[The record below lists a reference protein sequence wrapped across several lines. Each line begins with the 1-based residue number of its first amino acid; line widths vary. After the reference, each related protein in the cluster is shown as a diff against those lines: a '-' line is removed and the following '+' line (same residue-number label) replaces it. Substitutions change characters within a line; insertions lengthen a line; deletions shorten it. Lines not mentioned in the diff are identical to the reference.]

1 LVLLAVISLFL
12 LGYIFSEMHFKL
24 SKITIAGLFIFAG
37 AVILNEIVLMVQ
49 GVAAISYIAIP
60 YVNEMLLG
68 TALLLFTGALMLSFG
83 RRNTSE
89 N

>member
-1 LVLLAVISLFL
+1 
-12 LGYIFSEMHFKL
+12 MHFKL
-24 SKITIAGLFIFAG
+24 SKITIAGIFIFGG

-68 TALLLFTGALMLSFG
+68 TALLLFTGALLLSFSK
-83 RRNTSE
+83 RNI
-89 N
+89 